1 MDRNLLWSSSVFQ
14 VLKCK
19 HNIHIKLAS
28 NKFQFYINFMILLLF
43 QMIKIIKIHTK
54 VIKQNEILAKKMLQK
69 KHIKM
74 HFFLITSIMALP
86 LVAMMSKLWND
97 IVSEGMIYQRFSPKI
112 SLLPFL
118 CSLVGQHSF
127 PLSTLV
133 GRPL

>member
-28 NKFQFYINFMILLLF
+28 NKFQFYMNFMNLLLF
-43 QMIKIIKIHTK
+43 QMIKIIKIHAK
-54 VIKQNEILAKKMLQK
+54 VIKQNQILAKKCYK
-69 KHIKM
+69 KTYKNA
-74 HFFLITSIMALP
+74 FFLITSIMALP

-118 CSLVGQHSF
+118 CSLVGQHLF